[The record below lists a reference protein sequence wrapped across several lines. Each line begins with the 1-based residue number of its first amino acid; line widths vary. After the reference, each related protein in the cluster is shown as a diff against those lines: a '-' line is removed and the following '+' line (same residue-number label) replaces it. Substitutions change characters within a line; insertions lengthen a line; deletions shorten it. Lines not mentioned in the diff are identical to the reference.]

1 MVKYKDINTANNN
14 IPLYDINVKSVE
26 ACNHNIDALIFFV
39 INSKLLLTILYFWL
53 QIAKSMYQSF

>member
-26 ACNHNIDALIFFV
+26 ACSHNIDALIFFV
-39 INSKLLLTILYFWL
+39 INSK
-53 QIAKSMYQSF
+53 